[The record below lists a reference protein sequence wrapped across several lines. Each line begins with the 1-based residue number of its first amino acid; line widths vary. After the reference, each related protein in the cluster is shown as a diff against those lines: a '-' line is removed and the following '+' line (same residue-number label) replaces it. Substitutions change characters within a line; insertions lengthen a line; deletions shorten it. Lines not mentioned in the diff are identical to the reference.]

1 MIEEGSEDV
10 DELVDHQEIPHGL
23 DYIVMPADGQHHVVY
38 PFLEDRKDDAD
49 HK

>member
-1 MIEEGSEDV
+1 MLQKGSEDV

-23 DYIVMPADGQHHVVY
+23 DYIVMSADGQHHVVDSL
-38 PFLEDRKDDAD
+38 LEDRKDDAD